1 MKLIMIILISSLTQ
15 LAHSKTIFEPGLSL
29 GTGVGQITVE
39 GLSAAQTPE
48 VQETL
53 GTFGFRYGITRR
65 YIHVT
70 GILEG
75 TFFSAGDLATQ
86 FLPFG
91 GIGIG
96 YEWNIPI
103 RTYLIAGAYDFDTD
117 YIGTGVELSYFLN
130 ESFWIGVRYI
140 KYASEVSR
148 DLGPTEV
155 VADIEVNTVSLTVS
169 FPFEFNY
176 PDHWFRK
183 TDWQ

>member
-1 MKLIMIILISSLTQ
+1 MKLILILLISSLTQ
-15 LAHSKTIFEPGLSL
+15 LAHSKTIFEPGLTL
-29 GTGVGQITVE
+29 GMGSGEAKVE
-39 GLSAAQTPE
+39 GFSASQNPKGD
-48 VQETL
+48 
-53 GTFGFRYGITRR
+53 GTVASFGFRYGITRR

-70 GILEG
+70 GLIEG
-75 TFFSAGDLATQ
+75 TIFAGEDVDAQ
-86 FLPFG
+86 FLGFG

-117 YIGTGVELSYFLN
+117 FIGTGVELAYFVN

-140 KYASEVSR
+140 NFSTELTQEFGSTEISAEL
-148 DLGPTEV
+148 DL
-155 VADIEVNTVSLTVS
+155 NTVSLTVS
-169 FPFEFNY
+169 FPFEFSY